1 MRRRKGTIFARHLS
15 DIVQVRKCTS
25 CSFTDGYWDKLTR
38 FYSTKNSCGKNFTP
52 GKKYF
57 KSIEDNLSRV
67 LVRDIWDRRHKNL
80 IKLVRN
86 GQSKML
92 GYFVELYSN
101 IYKLQ
106 S

>member
-1 MRRRKGTIFARHLS
+1 MVIGTNS
-15 DIVQVRKCTS
+15 QD
-25 CSFTDGYWDKLTR
+25 
-38 FYSTKNSCGKNFTP
+38 STQQKIAVAKILLP
-52 GKKYF
+52 VKKYF